1 MNTEEFKQLLFDRFI
16 KPTINN
22 QNNYIGVEIEMPIL
36 NLDKKPVNFEIVHN
50 ITEKFIE
57 HFDFLPVGIDEDG
70 NIYSAKSS
78 QNSDIL
84 SYDCS
89 YNNLELSFGKEE
101 NLFEIQ
107 KRFDVYYRYLQ
118 EIFRLYNYTLTGM
131 GVNPYRVYN
140 KNEPIPNGRY
150 RMLYHHLS
158 SYPMYGNLPM
168 YFHSYPKFGMFSSA
182 SQVQL
187 DANYNDLPRL
197 INVFS
202 ELEPIKAVLFSN
214 SVLTGDHEEYICCR
228 DIFWENSTHGINPH
242 NIGMYNQK
250 FENVE
255 EIVNYI
261 STTSIYCVERDGKYI
276 NFSPILFSDYLKLEG
291 IVGEYYENGRYR
303 KILVQPSVYDIE
315 YLRTFKFEDITYRGT
330 IEFRSVCCQPISDSM
345 VVAAFHLGIKNNL
358 DKAEQILQND
368 TVLLG
373 NGYITTELRKLLIK
387 TEMPSFIDIDGLYRL
402 ARDVVDAASD
412 GLKSRGKG
420 EEILLAPLYERI
432 DKRTNPARTMH
443 NLMNKGTPVE
453 KIIEMYS

>member
-22 QNNYIGVEIEMPIL
+22 QNNYIGVEIEMPII

-57 HFDFLPVGIDEDG
+57 HFDFLPVGVDEDG

-432 DKRTNPARTMH
+432 DKRTNPARTML

>member
-1 MNTEEFKQLLFDRFI
+1 MNTDEVKQLLFDRFI

-22 QNNYIGVEIEMPIL
+22 PNNYIGVEIEMPIL

-432 DKRTNPARTMH
+432 DKRTNPARTML

>member
-1 MNTEEFKQLLFDRFI
+1 MNTDEVKQLLFDRFI

-57 HFDFLPVGIDEDG
+57 HFDFLPVGVDEDG

-89 YNNLELSFGKEE
+89 YNNLELSFGKED

-432 DKRTNPARTMH
+432 DKRTNPARTML

>member
-412 GLKSRGKG
+412 GLKARGKG

-432 DKRTNPARTMH
+432 DKRTNPARTML

>member
-22 QNNYIGVEIEMPIL
+22 QNNYIGVEIEMPII

-432 DKRTNPARTMH
+432 DKRTNPARTML

>member
-140 KNEPIPNGRY
+140 KNEPIPHGRY
-150 RMLYHHLS
+150 SMLYHHLS

-432 DKRTNPARTMH
+432 DKRTNPARTML

>member
-1 MNTEEFKQLLFDRFI
+1 MNTDEVKQLLFDRFI

-36 NLDKKPVNFEIVHN
+36 NLDRKPVNFEIVYN

-89 YNNLELSFGKEE
+89 YNNLELSFGKED

-187 DANYNDLPRL
+187 DANYNELPRIL
-197 INVFS
+197 NVFS

-276 NFSPILFSDYLKLEG
+276 NFSPILFSDYLKLDG

-368 TVLLG
+368 KVLLG
-373 NGYITTELRKLLIK
+373 NGYTTTELRKLLIK

-432 DKRTNPARTMH
+432 DKRTNPARTML

-453 KIIEMYS
+453 KIIEIYS

>member
-1 MNTEEFKQLLFDRFI
+1 MNTDEVKQLLFDRFI

-36 NLDKKPVNFEIVHN
+36 NLDKKPVNFEIVHH

-57 HFDFLPVGIDEDG
+57 HFDFLPVGVDEDG

-89 YNNLELSFGKEE
+89 YNNLELSFCKED

-358 DKAEQILQND
+358 DRTEQILQND
-368 TVLLG
+368 KVLLG
-373 NGYITTELRKLLIK
+373 NGYTTTELRKLLIK

-432 DKRTNPARTMH
+432 DKRTNPARTML
-443 NLMNKGTPVE
+443 NLMNRGTPVE

>member
-1 MNTEEFKQLLFDRFI
+1 MNTYEVKQLLFDRFI

-432 DKRTNPARTMH
+432 DKRTNPARTML

>member
-1 MNTEEFKQLLFDRFI
+1 MNTDEVKQLLFDRFI

-22 QNNYIGVEIEMPIL
+22 QNNYIGVEIEMPII

-57 HFDFLPVGIDEDG
+57 HFDFLPVGVDEDG

-89 YNNLELSFGKEE
+89 YNNLELSFCKED

-368 TVLLG
+368 KVLLG
-373 NGYITTELRKLLIK
+373 NGYTTTELRKLLIK

-432 DKRTNPARTMH
+432 NKRTNPARTML

>member
-412 GLKSRGKG
+412 GLKSRGKV

-432 DKRTNPARTMH
+432 DKRTNPARTML

>member
-1 MNTEEFKQLLFDRFI
+1 MNTDEVKQLLFDRFT
-16 KPTINN
+16 KPTINK

-432 DKRTNPARTMH
+432 DKRTNPARTML

>member
-1 MNTEEFKQLLFDRFI
+1 MNTDEVKQLLFDRFI

-420 EEILLAPLYERI
+420 EKILLAPLYERI
-432 DKRTNPARTMH
+432 DKRTNPARTML

>member
-1 MNTEEFKQLLFDRFI
+1 MNTDEVKQLLFDRFI

-22 QNNYIGVEIEMPIL
+22 QNNYIGVEIEMPII

-57 HFDFLPVGIDEDG
+57 HFDFLPVGVDEDG

-89 YNNLELSFGKEE
+89 YNNLELSFGKED

-432 DKRTNPARTMH
+432 DKRTNPARTML

>member
-1 MNTEEFKQLLFDRFI
+1 MNTDEVKQLLFDRFI

-22 QNNYIGVEIEMPIL
+22 QNNYIGVEIEMPII

-57 HFDFLPVGIDEDG
+57 HFDFLPVGVDEDG

-89 YNNLELSFGKEE
+89 YNNLELSFCKED

-168 YFHSYPKFGMFSSA
+168 YFHSYPKFGMFLSA

-358 DKAEQILQND
+358 DRTEQILQND
-368 TVLLG
+368 KVLLG
-373 NGYITTELRKLLIK
+373 NGYTTTELRKLLIK
-387 TEMPSFIDIDGLYRL
+387 TEMPSFIDIDGLYKL

-412 GLKSRGKG
+412 GLRSRGKG

-432 DKRTNPARTMH
+432 DKRTNPARTML

>member
-1 MNTEEFKQLLFDRFI
+1 MNTDEVKQLLFDRFI

-36 NLDKKPVNFEIVHN
+36 NLDKKPVNFEIVHH

-89 YNNLELSFGKEE
+89 YNNLELSFGKED

-187 DANYNDLPRL
+187 DANYNELPRIL
-197 INVFS
+197 NVFS

-358 DKAEQILQND
+358 DRTEQILQND
-368 TVLLG
+368 KVLLG
-373 NGYITTELRKLLIK
+373 NGYTTTELRKLLIK

-432 DKRTNPARTMH
+432 DKRTNPARTML
-443 NLMNKGTPVE
+443 NLMNRGTPVE

>member
-1 MNTEEFKQLLFDRFI
+1 MNTDEVKQLLFDRFI

-36 NLDKKPVNFEIVHN
+36 NLDRKPVNFEIVYN

-89 YNNLELSFGKEE
+89 YNNLELSFGKED

-158 SYPMYGNLPM
+158 SYPMYRNLPM

-187 DANYNDLPRL
+187 DANYNELPRIL
-197 INVFS
+197 NVFS

-276 NFSPILFSDYLKLEG
+276 NFSPILFSDYLKLDG
-291 IVGEYYENGRYR
+291 IVGEYDENGRYR

-368 TVLLG
+368 KVLLG
-373 NGYITTELRKLLIK
+373 NGYTTTELRKLLIK

-432 DKRTNPARTMH
+432 DKRTNPARTML

-453 KIIEMYS
+453 KIIEIYS

>member
-1 MNTEEFKQLLFDRFI
+1 
-16 KPTINN
+16 
-22 QNNYIGVEIEMPIL
+22 
-36 NLDKKPVNFEIVHN
+36 
-50 ITEKFIE
+50 
-57 HFDFLPVGIDEDG
+57 
-70 NIYSAKSS
+70 
-78 QNSDIL
+78 
-84 SYDCS
+84 
-89 YNNLELSFGKEE
+89 
-101 NLFEIQ
+101 
-107 KRFDVYYRYLQ
+107 
-118 EIFRLYNYTLTGM
+118 
-131 GVNPYRVYN
+131 
-140 KNEPIPNGRY
+140 
-150 RMLYHHLS
+150 MLYHHLS

-358 DKAEQILQND
+358 DRTEQILQND
-368 TVLLG
+368 KVLLG
-373 NGYITTELRKLLIK
+373 NGYTTTELRKLLIK

-432 DKRTNPARTMH
+432 DKRTNPARTML
-443 NLMNKGTPVE
+443 NLMNRGTPVE

>member
-89 YNNLELSFGKEE
+89 YNNLELSFGKED

-432 DKRTNPARTMH
+432 DKRTNPARTML

>member
-1 MNTEEFKQLLFDRFI
+1 MNTDEVKQLLFDRFI

-36 NLDKKPVNFEIVHN
+36 NLDKKPVNFEIVHH

-89 YNNLELSFGKEE
+89 YNNLELSFGKED

-187 DANYNDLPRL
+187 DANYNELPRIL
-197 INVFS
+197 NVFS

-358 DKAEQILQND
+358 DRTEQILQND
-368 TVLLG
+368 KVLLG
-373 NGYITTELRKLLIK
+373 NGYTTTELRKLLIK

-432 DKRTNPARTMH
+432 DKRTNPARTML

>member
-1 MNTEEFKQLLFDRFI
+1 MNTDEVKQLLFDRFI

-22 QNNYIGVEIEMPIL
+22 QNNYIGVEIEMPII

-57 HFDFLPVGIDEDG
+57 HFDFLPVGVDEDG

-89 YNNLELSFGKEE
+89 YNNLELSFGKED

-373 NGYITTELRKLLIK
+373 NDYITTELRKLLIK

-432 DKRTNPARTMH
+432 DKRTNPARTML